1 MPGRLSSRVFVGRST
16 EVAELRAAYERAAGG
31 AAGAVLVG
39 GEAGVGKTRLL
50 GELMLWARDTGARVL
65 LGQCADLRDAAIPL
79 LPIADALGALAGDD
93 DRRRSPSAMEPP
105 PELIAVGRGNAP
117 GAGAFMP
124 VLDLLRE
131 LSLAAP
137 VVLALED
144 VHWADRSTLDLL
156 TFLVGRLRDERLLV
170 VVTYRSDEIDRR
182 PALRGFVAEAARR
195 PRVERLELGRLTP
208 AEALAQLEGILEAS
222 PERPFAEAIF
232 ARSEGNPLFIE
243 ELVSAGARDG
253 AERLPDSLRDMLLAR
268 IHGLSDSGQDVVRAA
283 AVGGRRV
290 HHELLAG
297 AAGMDED
304 RLTEAIREAVREHVL
319 VADGDSV
326 TFRHPL
332 LQEAAYGEL
341 VPGEGARLHGAC
353 AHALEDRPELAGGT
367 RATVA
372 AEIAHHW
379 LHAGDRPRALG
390 ASVRAGL
397 EAERAYARAEAADHL
412 TRALELWDAVPDARE
427 RAGLERAEVLAR
439 AAEAAAWSGSSE
451 QAIELVSA
459 ALELVDDGGD
469 PVRAALLHERRG
481 FYLWWCGRGA
491 DGLLDYEAAVRL
503 MPSEPP
509 SADLAFVLAGLG
521 FSLMLMGLSARSK
534 EVCEQA
540 LTVARA
546 VGARPAEVRAL
557 ATLGSDVAY
566 LGDLAAGIALLR
578 EARVLGHEVGD
589 PDLLAQ
595 TAIALSDALCR
606 DGRLEEAMA
615 VGLEGAEEADRAG
628 LGAAQ
633 GAFSALNG
641 CEAAFELGRWDVVER
656 VADDVLAEGASD
668 TAVRV
673 ALEHQALLAAVRGD
687 FAAAHEGLRAVSER
701 QHSGATPEMHAHL
714 LELEAELAVWEGR
727 AEDAARAAEAVRA
740 LASDV
745 EFPIVTRAADVGVRA
760 EADRAERAR
769 AARDED
775 AARAAIEQARAFAAV
790 LPAAAVGARAAA
802 AAEVA
807 RAEGRSDPAA
817 WAAAS
822 AAWDARGAPFRA
834 AYARWRRAEALL
846 AQSGDRRDAAD
857 ELRAAREVA
866 ERLGARPLCEE
877 IDALARRARIELAPS
892 DASAA
897 PARPELP
904 EAARELGLTPRELEV
919 LEHVAMG
926 QTNREIAAELFIS
939 ARTAGVHVSHILE
952 KLGASTRTE
961 AAAAAH
967 RLGLAP

>member
-1 MPGRLSSRVFVGRST
+1 MPS
-16 EVAELRAAYERAAGG
+16 A
-31 AAGAVLVG
+31 
-39 GEAGVGKTRLL
+39 
-50 GELMLWARDTGARVL
+50 
-65 LGQCADLRDAAIPL
+65 
-79 LPIADALGALAGDD
+79 
-93 DRRRSPSAMEPP
+93 RSPSTTARGRGRSATEPP
-105 PELIAVGRGNAP
+105 PELVAVGRGTAP

-124 VLDLLRE
+124 VLELLRE

-156 TFLVGRLRDERLLV
+156 TFLVGRLREERLLV

-182 PALRGFVAEAARR
+182 QALRGFVAEAARR
-195 PRVERLELGRLTP
+195 PRVQRLELARLTP
-208 AEALAQLEGILEAS
+208 AEALAQLQGILETS
-222 PERPFAEAIF
+222 PARPFAEAIF
-232 ARSEGNPLFIE
+232 ARSEGNPLFTE
-243 ELVSAGARDG
+243 ELVSAVAHD

-268 IHGLSDSGQDVVRAA
+268 IHRLSASGQDVVRAA

-297 AAGMDED
+297 AAGLDAAP
-304 RLTEAIREAVREHVL
+304 LTEAIREAVREHVL
-319 VADGDSV
+319 VADGDNV

-341 VPGEGARLHGAC
+341 VPGEGARLHAAC

-412 TRALELWDAVPDARE
+412 TRALELWDAVPDAPE
-427 RAGLERAEVLAR
+427 RAGLERGEILAR
-439 AAEAAAWSGSSE
+439 AAEAAAWSGSPG

-459 ALELVDDGGD
+459 ALELVDEGRD

-509 SADLAFVLAGLG
+509 SADRAFVLAGLG
-521 FSLMLMGLSARSK
+521 FSLMLMGSSARSK
-534 EVCEQA
+534 ELCEQA
-540 LTVARA
+540 LAVARV

-557 ATLGSDVAY
+557 ATLGADVAY
-566 LGDLAAGIALLR
+566 LGDLAGGIALLR
-578 EARVLGHEVGD
+578 DARALGHEVGD

-595 TAIALSDALCR
+595 TAIALSDVLCR

-641 CEAAFELGRWDVVER
+641 SEAAFELGRWDVVER
-656 VADDVLAEGASD
+656 VVDDILAERASD
-668 TAVRV
+668 TAIRG
-673 ALEHQALLAAVRGD
+673 AHEQQAVLAAVRGD
-687 FAAAHEGLRAVSER
+687 FEAAHESRRAVRER
-701 QHSGATPEMHAHL
+701 HSRGATPEMTAHV
-714 LELEAELAVWEGR
+714 LELEAELATWEGR
-727 AEDAARAAEAVRA
+727 PDDAARAAEEIRTMV
-740 LASDV
+740 SDV
-745 EFPIVTRAADVGVRA
+745 EFPIVTRGAEAGARA

-775 AARAAIEQARAFAAV
+775 AARAAIVRARAFADVVPAV
-790 LPAAAVGARAAA
+790 AVAARVAV

-817 WAAAS
+817 WAAAI
-822 AAWDARGAPFRA
+822 AAWDERGAAFKA

-846 AQSGDRRDAAD
+846 AEGGDRRDAAG

-866 ERLGARPLCEE
+866 ERLGARPLRDE
-877 IDALARRARIELAPS
+877 IDALARRARLDLAP
-892 DASAA
+892 AGAPAA
-897 PARPELP
+897 AARPELP
-904 EAARELGLTPRELEV
+904 AAARELGLTPRELEV